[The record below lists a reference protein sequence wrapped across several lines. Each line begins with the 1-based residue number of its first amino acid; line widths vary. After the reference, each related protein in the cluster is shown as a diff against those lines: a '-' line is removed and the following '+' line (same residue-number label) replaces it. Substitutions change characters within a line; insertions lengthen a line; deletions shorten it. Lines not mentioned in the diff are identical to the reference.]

1 MTPLRWPQD
10 AGVPSVEREQLSR
23 DAALREHHDRRIRDA
38 YVLVAVALDD
48 VGGLRDVGRP
58 ELGQEAG
65 TPTELAQDH
74 RWQSLVGRHV
84 AGPALI

>member
-1 MTPLRWPQD
+1 LRWPQD
-10 AGVPSVEREQLSR
+10 AEVPSVEREQLPR
-23 DAALREHHDRRIRDA
+23 GVALREHDGRRIRDA
-38 YVLVAVALDD
+38 YVLIAVALDD

-58 ELGQEAG
+58 ELGQEVG

-74 RWQSLVGRHV
+74 RWQSLVGRHF